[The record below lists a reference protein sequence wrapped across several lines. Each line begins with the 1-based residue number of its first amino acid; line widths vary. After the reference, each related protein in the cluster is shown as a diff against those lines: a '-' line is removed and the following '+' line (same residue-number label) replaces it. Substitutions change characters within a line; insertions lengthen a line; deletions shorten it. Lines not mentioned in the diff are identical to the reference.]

1 MIDDQGVLRG
11 VVPTDEAMRIAREVG
26 MDLVEVSPNERP
38 PVCKVMDYGKH
49 KYLLSKKSKQK
60 HHETKIKELRIRPK
74 TDPHDKEIKLKKA
87 REFLEEG
94 HRVQFVMR
102 FKGREKFHQDLGYQT
117 MNDIIQLL
125 AEIGKVEQSP
135 RMFGQRMTMLLVP
148 AKAVAAPHP
157 PKPKPPGAPKPVGP
171 TGPAAAPKTPSLQT
185 AAQATPPA

>member
-1 MIDDQGVLRG
+1 
-11 VVPTDEAMRIAREVG
+11 

-74 TDPHDKEIKLKKA
+74 TDPHDKEIKLKRA
-87 REFLEEG
+87 RDFLEHG

-102 FKGREKFHQDLGYQT
+102 FKGREKFHQDLGFET
-117 MNDIIQLL
+117 MNDVISIL
-125 AEIGKVEQSP
+125 ADVGKVEQSP

-148 AKAVAAPHP
+148 AKGGQAPSGAVGVSAKPK
-157 PKPKPPGAPKPVGP
+157 PKPKPPPAPS
-171 TGPAAAPKTPSLQT
+171 TGSAPAGTPAPSQSAPPAAAPVQTTPSASGPT
-185 AAQATPPA
+185 QAPHGASA